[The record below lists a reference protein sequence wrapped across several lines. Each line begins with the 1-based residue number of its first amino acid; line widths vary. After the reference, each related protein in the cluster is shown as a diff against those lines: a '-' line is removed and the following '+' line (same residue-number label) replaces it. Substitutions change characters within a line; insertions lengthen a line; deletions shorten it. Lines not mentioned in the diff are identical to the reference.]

1 MSTRP
6 EPGSPERADAQSA
19 RTDVPPERPG
29 TPPERAGVREW
40 TALAVL
46 GVPAVLV
53 MMNMSVLYLALPTLS
68 RDLDPSGP
76 QLLWITDI
84 YGFMV
89 AGALITMGTLGD
101 RLGHRRVLLAGAVAF
116 TGASVFAAYA
126 DSAGMLIAA
135 RAVQGVAAASLA
147 PSSLSVIRTLF
158 RDPGQRTLAIT
169 IWMMSFMGG
178 GALGPLVGGVLLQ
191 YFWWGSVFLV
201 AVPTMLVLLLT
212 APFLV
217 PEFRPAG
224 PGRLD
229 PVSVVLSLT
238 APLAVVYG
246 VKSLA
251 ADGVGPSSLGAIAAG
266 TAVGALFV
274 RRQRRLDTPLLDLS
288 LFRIPAFAVPAGG
301 MIVVG
306 MLLFGTSLLTSQYLQ
321 LVLGFEPLE
330 AGLWQLPTAV
340 GGTVAALWVSGLAAR
355 FQPAVLMSAGAALA
369 ALGPVLLTRADDGPG
384 FVVAG
389 SLLLFAGLTPF
400 MALGTGLVVGAAPPE
415 RAGAASA
422 VSETGA
428 ELGGA
433 LGIATL
439 GSVATAVYGG
449 HLADR
454 MPDGV
459 PPELAGPAG
468 ETLPAALEAAR
479 QLPEELGTALA
490 DTARAAF
497 THSLHVHALILIP
510 LLLALSALTLTLRRR
525 GGEPAGDH
533 GTPDSAAAPAPATD

>member
-1 MSTRP
+1 MST
-6 EPGSPERADAQSA
+6 EAH
-19 RTDVPPERPG
+19 
-29 TPPERAGVREW
+29 TPPERAGAREW

-68 RDLDPSGP
+68 RDLDPSAP

-89 AGALITMGTLGD
+89 AGSLITMGTLGD
-101 RLGHRRVLLAGAVAF
+101 RFGHRRILLVGAGAF
-116 TGASVFAAYA
+116 TAASVFAAYA
-126 DSAGMLIAA
+126 NSAELLVAA
-135 RAVQGVAAASLA
+135 RAIQGVAAASLA

-158 RDPGQRTLAIT
+158 RNPEQRTLAIT
-169 IWMMSFMGG
+169 IWMLSFMGG

-201 AVPTMLVLLLT
+201 TVPTMLVLLLT
-212 APFLV
+212 VPLLV
-217 PEFRPAG
+217 RETPPSGTGRPD
-224 PGRLD
+224 L
-229 PVSVVLSLT
+229 VSVAMSLVT
-238 APLAVVYG
+238 PLAIVYG
-246 VKSLA
+246 IKNLA
-251 ADGVGPSSLGAIAAG
+251 VDGFALSSSGFV
-266 TAVGALFV
+266 AVGLVVGVAFV
-274 RRQRRLDTPLLDLS
+274 WRQRRLATPLLDLS
-288 LFRIPAFAVPAGG
+288 LFRVPAFAVSAGG

-306 MLLFGTSLLTSQYLQ
+306 MLLFSTSLLTSQYLQ

-340 GGTVAALWVSGLAAR
+340 GGSIVALWVSGLAAR
-355 FQPAVLMSAGAALA
+355 FQPAVLMSAGAAFA
-369 ALGPVLLTRADDGPG
+369 VLGPVMLTQVDDGPG
-384 FVVAG
+384 FLVAG

-422 VSETGA
+422 ISETGA

-439 GSVATAVYGG
+439 GSVAAAVYGSSM
-449 HLADR
+449 ADR
-454 MPDGV
+454 MPQGV
-459 PPELAGPAG
+459 PADLTGPAG

-479 QLPEELGTALA
+479 QLPEELGSALTAA
-490 DTARAAF
+490 ARDAF
-497 THSLHVHALILIP
+497 TQSLHVHALILIP
-510 LLLALSALTLTLRRR
+510 LLLALSGLTLTLRRR
-525 GGEPAGDH
+525 EGRAPRNQ
-533 GTPDSAAAPAPATD
+533 TPPDDRAADPAPVAD

>member
-1 MSTRP
+1 MST
-6 EPGSPERADAQSA
+6 EA
-19 RTDVPPERPG
+19 R
-29 TPPERAGVREW
+29 TPPERAGAREW

-101 RLGHRRVLLAGAVAF
+101 RIGHRRILLIGAVAF
-116 TGASVFAAYA
+116 TAASVFAAYA
-126 DSAGMLIAA
+126 NSAGMLVAA

-147 PSSLSVIRTLF
+147 PSSLSVIRNLF
-158 RDPGQRTLAIT
+158 RDPAQRTLAIT

-201 AVPTMLVLLLT
+201 AVPTMLVLVLT
-212 APFLV
+212 VPFLV
-217 PEFRPAG
+217 PEFRSSG
-224 PGRLD
+224 TGRLD
-229 PVSVVLSLT
+229 LISVAMSLVT
-238 APLAVVYG
+238 PLAIVYG
-246 VKSLA
+246 IKGIA
-251 ADGVGPSSLGAIAAG
+251 ADGPGLSSLGFIVLG
-266 TAVGALFV
+266 LVVGAAFV
-274 RRQRRLDTPLLDLS
+274 RRQRRLATPLLDLS
-288 LFRIPAFAVPAGG
+288 LFRIPAFSISAGG

-321 LVLGFEPLE
+321 LVLGYAPLK

-340 GGTVAALWVSGLAAR
+340 GGTVVALWVSGLAAR
-355 FQPAVLMSAGAALA
+355 HQPAVLMSAGAAFA
-369 ALGPVLLTRADDGPG
+369 VLGPIMLTQVDGGPG
-384 FVVAG
+384 FLVAG

-422 VSETGA
+422 ISETGA

-449 HLADR
+449 YMADHLPTGLPAD
-454 MPDGV
+454 
-459 PPELAGPAG
+459 LAGPAG

-479 QLPEELGTALA
+479 GLGGELGTTLA

-497 THSLHVHALILIP
+497 TQSLHVHALILIP

-525 GGEPAGDH
+525 GERDAEDLPTAD
-533 GTPDSAAAPAPATD
+533 DRAAAPAPAAD

>member
-1 MSTRP
+1 MSA
-6 EPGSPERADAQSA
+6 GA
-19 RTDVPPERPG
+19 R
-29 TPPERAGVREW
+29 TPPERAGAREW

-101 RLGHRRVLLAGAVAF
+101 RIGHRRILLVGAVAF
-116 TGASVFAAYA
+116 TAASILAAYA
-126 DSAGMLIAA
+126 NSAEMLVVA

-147 PSSLSVIRTLF
+147 PSSLSVIRNLF
-158 RDPGQRTLAIT
+158 RDPAQRTLAIT

-217 PEFRPAG
+217 PEFRTTG
-224 PGRLD
+224 TGRLD
-229 PVSVVLSLT
+229 LVSVAMSLVT
-238 APLAVVYG
+238 PLAIVYG
-246 VKSLA
+246 IKELA
-251 ADGVGPSSLGAIAAG
+251 ADGVGLPPLGFIVLG
-266 TAVGALFV
+266 LLVGAAFV
-274 RRQRRLDTPLLDLS
+274 RRQRRLASPLLDLS
-288 LFRIPAFAVPAGG
+288 LFRIPAFAVSAGG

-340 GGTVAALWVSGLAAR
+340 GGTAVALWVSGLAAR
-355 FQPAVLMSAGAALA
+355 FQPAVLMSAGAAFA
-369 ALGPVLLTRADDGPG
+369 VLGPVMLTLVDGGPG
-384 FVVAG
+384 FLVAG

-449 HLADR
+449 YMADHLPRGLSADVTER
-454 MPDGV
+454 AED
-459 PPELAGPAG
+459 
-468 ETLPAALEAAR
+468 TLPAALEAAR
-479 QLPEELGTALA
+479 AMPGELGSALA

-497 THSLHVHALILIP
+497 THSLHVHAFILMP

-525 GGEPAGDH
+525 GEKGHEDRPS
-533 GTPDSAAAPAPATD
+533 PDDRAAAPAPVAD